1 MRQLLV
7 AVIAVMLA
15 GQAGAQ
21 AVPDET
27 VWPKT
32 RLSYSSAGTPAG
44 GDSEQSLATQLS
56 NPVSSLISVP
66 FQLNW
71 NQGIGDGNGTQTY
84 MNIQPVIPISIS
96 EDWNLISRT
105 ILPLVSVSDLT
116 PDFGTLNGL
125 GNTTQSFFFSPKAP
139 TKGGLIWG
147 VGPVFNVPTATNGI
161 APNQWGAGITG
172 VVLTQKHG
180 WTLGMLA
187 NQIWSVNKEE
197 QFGESS
203 NMFLQPFISYSTKKA
218 TSITL
223 NTESTYN
230 WVDETWSVPI
240 NFTVGQI
247 IKLGGK
253 PVQITGG
260 VRYWAESP
268 DEAAEGWGARLVV
281 TYLFP
286 KG

>member
-1 MRQLLV
+1 MRRLLV
-7 AVIAVMLA
+7 AVFAVMLA

-27 VWPKT
+27 VWPKP

-44 GDSEQSLATQLS
+44 GDGEQSLATQLS
-56 NPVSSLISVP
+56 NPVASLISVP